1 LDCRNFKH
9 KNERIEKKAEIPK
22 MKSIIEITNSNKNQQ
37 YNAANNVYLSEIT
50 SNINGLTFPRQR
62 PDEEIKRLNE

>member
-1 LDCRNFKH
+1 
-9 KNERIEKKAEIPK
+9 